1 MEKKLFR
8 LSIIFACSIRTIF
21 SGRCGHA
28 LLNNVVAKLDAFNCS
43 LWIPL
48 DQSFSDFPHHLQEG
62 IHATASQLPHVR
74 QDSLFEVIVEVN

>member
-8 LSIIFACSIRTIF
+8 LSIIFACSILIVF

-48 DQSFSDFPHHLQEG
+48 DQSFSDFRGRGHGHCQFGSLLSRVHFGGAG
-62 IHATASQLPHVR
+62 IR
-74 QDSLFEVIVEVN
+74 

>member
-8 LSIIFACSIRTIF
+8 LSIIFACSILIVF
-21 SGRCGHA
+21 SGRCGHD

-48 DQSFSDFPHHLQEG
+48 DQSFSDLQNRLQER
-62 IHATASQLPHVR
+62 IFATASQLPHVR
-74 QDSLFEVIVEVN
+74 QDSLFEVIAEVN